1 MPNKPIWNEGQLDA
15 ITTRGRGVVV
25 SAAAGSG
32 KTAVLVERTI
42 RQLADEEAKIPADSL
57 LAVTF
62 TNAAAAQL
70 RDKLTNALSEKVREN
85 PESEWLARQQGLLQM
100 AKIMTINAF
109 SLEFVRNN
117 CHILG
122 LPSSIGI
129 LEENDVKCIE
139 DECCD
144 RVIDEFYENEP
155 DKMRDLMTRLCERDY
170 QIKDNILKLY
180 RFLRSIPFS
189 DRYISQ
195 SIERLKSED
204 GLNEYLGI
212 ITEGAIDALDRCNV
226 ILGKALALCDR
237 LYIKHNIDENI
248 SYDIKI
254 VGLTKAALESGDWN
268 KAVSILIS
276 YKMASNKKKV
286 SDRDSKKY
294 DSDEQI
300 SGDNVILPIIAKYR
314 DEYKE
319 LFSQSVSEK
328 ICTPRSGLLEEHK
341 LSAEIIEFMRTLTN
355 RLGGLVTAEK
365 LRRGGVD
372 FADVELFTVELLCRS
387 EDGKLVRTEL
397 CEEIVASKQ
406 YGAILIDEYQDTN
419 NLQDLIFKCISDTD
433 DISVQ
438 GKNMFIVGDV
448 KQAIYGFRQSNPRL
462 FISARRQANLPENAD
477 RIREIML
484 EKNYRSRR
492 EIIDFTNF
500 IFGKLMNE
508 KIGEVEYSG
517 GELLSYG
524 APYDDSKMPTNFLIY
539 DGEEHISVA
548 KKIRKML
555 DDGVMV
561 DDKGSYRPC
570 VPSDFCILSRGK
582 SQNFLYAGAFEAVGL
597 NISCSEIKGYL
608 KAREVALIVNLL
620 KVIDNPM
627 NDMAMLSV
635 LLSPVFM
642 FTDDDVALLKASSEY
657 KNKLYQLILEAS
669 KGEHEISDEIRE
681 KCGNAAQKI
690 KLYRYFSS
698 TMTIEQLIRRLYSE
712 TDFYILSCTF
722 SSASQSQAN
731 LRLLVEFAS
740 AYDSNSAG
748 GLTGFLRY
756 FDNVL
761 SSDND
766 FSQASVVTEE
776 KNAVNVMTM
785 HKSKGLEFPFVF
797 LCNLKKKFRED
808 SSERLLL
815 DTDHGIGIRLRDT
828 ENLAEYPTAAHTAI
842 SDRLHYSSLS
852 EELRLLYVAITRARE
867 QLFITV
873 PHDIKNAANVKTSA
887 ILSNASAAQS
897 LSVSCI
903 AMANC
908 MLDWI
913 LSAMAFHKDGKK
925 LLELLEIEHGITAD
939 DGDCD
944 IAIENAPV
952 GDYLPKKKGTSGA
965 TSDPEQVRELTE
977 LLSKEYT
984 QPKNGFAKL
993 SVSEVVHGDDGR
1005 TLFFPQIPKLSHEL
1019 DSFSAAKR
1027 GTLTHRFME
1036 LCNFTKAKESPEDEL
1051 KRLISLGHF
1060 TEAESLGLYMEAIG
1074 KFFSGSFAERMLKS
1088 KEIIREKQFMVKL
1101 SDLNLSDKLFGDMA
1115 DSDGM
1120 LQGIADCLFIE
1131 NDGYILLDY
1140 KTDRVE
1146 NLDELVSRYSMQLLL
1161 YKAALDLILDAPI
1174 KSCIIYSFY
1183 LSDGIDIKL
1192 N

>member
-1 MPNKPIWNEGQLDA
+1 MPNKPLWNEGQLDA
-15 ITTRGRGVVV
+15 ITTRGTGVVV

-42 RQLADEEAKIPADSL
+42 RQLADEETKIPADGL

-70 RDKLTNALSEKVREN
+70 RDKLTQALSDKVREN
-85 PESEWLARQQGLLQM
+85 PQSEWLARQQGLLQM

-109 SLEFVRNN
+109 SLEFVRNH

-122 LPSSIGI
+122 LPSSISI
-129 LEENDVKCIE
+129 LEENDVKIIE

-155 DKMRDLMTRLCERDY
+155 SKMQGLMTKLCEKDF
-170 QIKDNILKLY
+170 QIKGNILKLY

-189 DRYISQ
+189 DSYVSQ

-204 GLNEYLGI
+204 GLNEYLSI
-212 ITEGAIDALDRCNV
+212 ITEGAVDALGRCYV
-226 ILGKALALCDR
+226 ILGKALSLCDR
-237 LYIKHNIDENI
+237 LYIKHDVDINITN
-248 SYDIKI
+248 DIRI
-254 VGLTKAALESGDWN
+254 VELTKTALENGNWDE
-268 KAVSILIS
+268 AVSILNS
-276 YKMASNKKKV
+276 YKIASNKKKV
-286 SDRDSKKY
+286 TDRDEKKY
-294 DSDEQI
+294 SSDSQI
-300 SGDNVILPIIAKYR
+300 SSDNIILPIISKYR
-314 DEYKE
+314 DDFKE
-319 LFSQSVSEK
+319 LFSGSVSEK
-328 ICTPRSGLLEEHK
+328 ICTAKAGLLEENR
-341 LSAEIIEFMRTLTN
+341 LSADIIEFMYGLSE
-355 RLGGLVTAEK
+355 RLGELVKAEK

-372 FADVELFTVELLCRS
+372 FADVELFTIELLCRI
-387 EDGKLVRTEL
+387 EDGRLVRTEL

-406 YGAILIDEYQDTN
+406 FGAILIDEYQDTN

-433 DISVQ
+433 DIKVQ

-462 FISARRQANLPENAD
+462 FISARKQANLSQNSD
-477 RIREIML
+477 KLREIML

-524 APYDDSKMPTNFLIY
+524 APYDDSKMPTSFLVY

-561 DDKGSYRPC
+561 YDGGKYRPC

-582 SQNFLYAGAFEAVGL
+582 SQNFLYAGAFEAVSL

-642 FTDDDVALLKASSEY
+642 FTDDDVASLKASSEY

-669 KGEHEISDEIRE
+669 KGEHNISDGLRE
-681 KCGNAAQKI
+681 KCSNATQKI

-698 TMTIEQLIRRLYSE
+698 TMTIEQLVRRLYAE
-712 TDFYILSCTF
+712 TDFYVLSCTF

-740 AYDSNSAG
+740 AYDGNSTG

-815 DTDHGIGIRLRDT
+815 DTDWGIGIKLRDT
-828 ENLAEYPTAAHTAI
+828 KNLAEYPTASHMAI

-852 EELRLLYVAITRARE
+852 EELRLLYVAVTRAKE

-873 PHDIKNAANVKTSA
+873 PKGVKDATNLKLA
-887 ILSNASAAQS
+887 TILSNASATQS
-897 LSVSCI
+897 LTVSGI
-903 AMANC
+903 GMASC

-913 LSAMAFHKDGKK
+913 LSAMAFHKDGKR
-925 LLELLEIEHGITAD
+925 LLELLEIEHGITTD
-939 DGDCD
+939 DGHCD
-944 IAIENAPV
+944 IMIENAPL
-952 GDYLPKKKGTSGA
+952 GDYLPKKRGTVGA
-965 TSDPEQVRELTE
+965 ISDPAQVRELTE
-977 LLSKEYT
+977 ILSKET
-984 QPKNGFAKL
+984 AQPKNGFAKL
-993 SVSEVVHGDDGR
+993 SVSEVVHGDDGS

-1036 LCNFTKAKESPEDEL
+1036 VCDFGKAKADPEGEL

-1060 TEAESLGLYMEAIG
+1060 TESESLGLYMEAIG
-1074 KFFSGSFAERMLKS
+1074 NFFSGSFAERMLS
-1088 KEIIREKQFMVKL
+1088 SDEIIREKQFMVTL
-1101 SDLNLSDKLFGDMA
+1101 SDLRLSDKLFGDMA

-1120 LQGIADCLFIE
+1120 LQGIADCLFLE
-1131 NDGYILLDY
+1131 DDGYVLLDY
-1140 KTDRVE
+1140 KTDRVT
-1146 NLDELVSRYSMQLLL
+1146 NLDELVSRYSLQLLL
-1161 YKAALDLILDAPI
+1161 YKAALDLILDRPI

-1183 LSDGIDIKL
+1183 LSEGIDVEL
-1192 N
+1192 D